1 MKTLVIIICC
11 YSFVYFSN
19 RKHIKLFLF
28 LALVGLCSIYFSW
41 IPPTEADLNSHYRFM
56 EDIRDMSFF
65 DVISMNPNN
74 IEQITSIYTV
84 KFITTCPFFS
94 TFVWLFTFVKEKE
107 LLPFCVSLLVYGI
120 SIRFLFFA
128 SKQSNG
134 SVKNI
139 KIGFFYILCLT
150 NFIGIS
156 GLRNP
161 MSFAIFAMTIY
172 YDLVEKRNFSICL
185 AIYIL
190 TCLIHSACV
199 VLLAFR
205 LFYIVARR
213 WNILVVYFLIILS
226 VIFVNIVL
234 NVLSGA
240 GGILGFIVNT
250 YSGYLINGSG
260 VVNGYNRAIKLL
272 NYMWFIY
279 LFYIY
284 HKIAP
289 KKNSELL
296 KFCGLILVFTICNYQ
311 NYDVFVRM
319 IYFLLPLSSY
329 FVIGVFSS
337 NKNVKTF
344 KEIFYFVSIFTLI
357 WLTFTGYYVLD

>member
-1 MKTLVIIICC
+1 MKTFVIIICC

-19 RKHIKLFLF
+19 RKHLKLFLF

-41 IPPTEADLNSHYRFM
+41 IPPTEADLNSHYRFL

-84 KFITTCPFFS
+84 KFITTCPLFS
-94 TFVWLFTFVKEKE
+94 AFVWLFSFVEKSE
-107 LLPFCVSLLVYGI
+107 FLPFCVSLLVYCI
-120 SIRFLFFA
+120 SIRLLFLA
-128 SKQSNG
+128 SKQLNG
-134 SVKNI
+134 SVTNT
-139 KIGFFYILCLT
+139 KIVFFYILCLT
-150 NFIGIS
+150 NFAGIS

-161 MSFAIFAMTIY
+161 MSFAIFAITIY
-172 YDLVEKRNFSICL
+172 YDLVERRNFIICL
-185 AIYIL
+185 VIYVL

-213 WNILVVYFLIILS
+213 WNILVVYFLIVLS
-226 VIFVNIVL
+226 IVFINIVL
-234 NVLSGA
+234 NVLSGV
-240 GGILGFIVNT
+240 GGLLGFIVNT
-250 YSGYLINGSG
+250 YSGYLIQGSG
-260 VVNGYNRAIKLL
+260 VVNGYSRAIKLL
-272 NYMWFIY
+272 NYVWLVY
-279 LFYIY
+279 LFCLY
-284 HKIAP
+284 HKITP
-289 KKNSELL
+289 KKNYDLL

-319 IYFLLPLSSY
+319 IYFLLPLSGY
-329 FVIGVFSS
+329 FVIGVFASK
-337 NKNVKTF
+337 KNIKTF

-357 WLTFTGYYVLD
+357 WLSFTSYYVFD